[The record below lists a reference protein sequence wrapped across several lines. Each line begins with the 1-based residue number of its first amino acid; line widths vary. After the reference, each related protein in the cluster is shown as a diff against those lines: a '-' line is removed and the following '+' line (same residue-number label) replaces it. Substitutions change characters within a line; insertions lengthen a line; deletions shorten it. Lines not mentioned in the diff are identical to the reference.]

1 MTADLNIPIASETP
15 NGGSLQRLVRR
26 QFDGCTLILADCLD
40 VLPIEADVLVTD
52 PPYGANNASGWNGLH
67 GKCKIANDESTA
79 LRDAILA
86 AWGDK
91 PAIVF
96 GSWRMARPAATKA
109 VLIWD
114 KGGHSGMG
122 DLSFPWK
129 PNFEEIYVIGEGYS
143 GRRTSSVLAHYIHP
157 QFNATRKHPT
167 EKPLSLMM
175 ELVSK
180 CPQGTVLDPCM
191 GGGTTA
197 IACIRTGRKFVGIEK
212 DVKHFETACERVAN
226 ELAQGVLLP
235 PNK

>member
-1 MTADLNIPIASETP
+1 MTEQPTSTAKRNCDGQPSLAPATCYASP
-15 NGGSLQRLVRR
+15 LV
-26 QFDGCTLILADCLD
+26 TLYNADCLD
-40 VLPIEADVLVTD
+40 FLPTEADVLVTD

-67 GKCKIANDESTA
+67 GKCKIANDGSTA

-86 AWGDK
+86 AWADK

-96 GSWRMARPAATKA
+96 GSWRVARPATTKA

-129 PNFEEIYVIGEGYS
+129 PNFEEIYVIGSGFA

-157 QFNATRKHPT
+157 TFNATRIHPT

-175 ELVSK
+175 ELVRK
-180 CPQGTVLDPCM
+180 CPPGVVLDPCM
-191 GGGTTA
+191 GGGTTGV
-197 IACIRTGRKFVGIEK
+197 ACVKQGRKFIGIEK
-212 DVKHFETACERVAN
+212 DTAHFLAAVERIKR
-226 ELAQGVLLP
+226 EESQGTLL
-235 PNK
+235 